1 MQQAVGDGTPHP
13 SQYDIPPTA
22 QPVTIVPPAKN
33 PAIQRNAD
41 LLPEIPDD
49 ARLPAHVVEFPN
61 PMAIK
66 DSTGEVKG
74 QVDRLYD
81 HQREGA
87 ERILA
92 AWQKRDGIILGD
104 SAGLG
109 KCQPIHTR
117 VATPEGW
124 RAIGELCVGDR
135 VLGSDGQAAAVTGV
149 FPQGVRESYRMIFSD
164 GSAVES
170 GAEHLWTVLHHCG
183 GKRWET
189 LTLTTEQIRTRPKL
203 TRRWEDGRETELD
216 LSKTKLRI
224 PMLAAPATFEEQPEL
239 LPVPPYTLGQLIGN
253 GACSGP
259 TPALATNALD
269 WSEVQTRINAELQQ
283 YPSMTL
289 GMPGNYGQ
297 VVRATL
303 RGATDAMRGLALDVL
318 SGAKFI
324 PRRYLMADPAARI
337 ALLQGLMDT
346 DGSVSKT
353 RNRVTFHTTSACLAG
368 NVQELVESLG
378 GIASERVYDRTHED
392 KGTEYQ
398 VRMRLPAHVQPF
410 SVNRKA
416 CRYQPGRMGLP
427 VRVIVACEEAGEAEQ
442 VCIRVDAEDELY
454 CTEHYIVTHNT
465 NTALAAIVANGGKRN
480 LIVVPTR
487 GKEGLKEQWAGPACA
502 GLYNLK
508 MRGVDDLHATE
519 DGTYIVSYDE
529 LMVAQKDAATGKRTT
544 SLRPELFAGQWDT
557 VTFDES
563 HTMCNAKSK
572 AAEAGKALQERA
584 EKVAYLSA
592 TPFTDLSDMHYL
604 TKLGMFGDGAEEF
617 AKWAT
622 IAGGDVTPN
631 GKVRNPRS
639 WLPMAAI
646 AAVMH
651 VDGLSVRRL
660 TSLEGMGSEFSELQM
675 PQEARETFSLAEQV
689 CEIASQMG
697 TDGNISRMLY
707 TSWAR
712 QYWETLKVDE
722 AIKVGKKA
730 REEGKQVAYFCSY
743 KTAEHKHMA
752 AIPAMMRKAAD
763 KIGSSDA
770 PGADQRAMELNDAAA
785 RCEELI
791 GRMAKPV
798 NPIEALREA
807 FGGAGAVA
815 EIHGNTTKKPGA
827 EQRAYQSGK
836 KKVVVATMARGGTGI
851 SLHDTSGTAPR
862 VQVNLS
868 LPWSGREFDQ
878 VAGRSHRLGSKSETK
893 MHWLLGAHDNERHNA
908 AVVARR
914 LKSMGSL
921 TSGDPALNPDAHAL
935 ARWEIAK
942 NRPDDDDIEAEVKTM
957 MEQASA
963 MQELADAD
971 GDESKTAGRPV
982 DAEAEETRDYFET
995 KLREFAEARKAGR
1008 DILRELYDTATV
1020 ARAKRTHLEERRA
1033 AAQLEAVHG
1042 WRVEYTEGGKAVLHT
1057 RYNEAHIAKINNQG
1071 GRWDAYRKVWTIDA
1085 ARLPRLAKTMG
1096 VHEHKV
1102 DMHEVARKTA
1112 EKTKA
1117 GEAGGPAAAAPDHA
1131 TIAATLRDKFGLH
1144 LVPVPGWSGG
1154 VGVVGNTFQHQ
1165 HTIKPHASGFRHLGD
1180 GIGKG
1185 WVVHQSKLAALHAA
1199 LTGGGGMKKSL
1210 LLRFVVRRGL
1220 RPGSAWA

>member
-49 ARLPAHVVEFPN
+49 ARLPAGVVEFPN
-61 PMAIK
+61 PMPIK
-66 DSTGEVKG
+66 DATGEVRG
-74 QVDRLYD
+74 AIDRLYD

-109 KCQPIHTR
+109 KT
-117 VATPEGW
+117 A
-124 RAIGELCVGDR
+124 
-135 VLGSDGQAAAVTGV
+135 
-149 FPQGVRESYRMIFSD
+149 
-164 GSAVES
+164 
-170 GAEHLWTVLHHCG
+170 
-183 GKRWET
+183 
-189 LTLTTEQIRTRPKL
+189 
-203 TRRWEDGRETELD
+203 
-216 LSKTKLRI
+216 
-224 PMLAAPATFEEQPEL
+224 
-239 LPVPPYTLGQLIGN
+239 
-253 GACSGP
+253 
-259 TPALATNALD
+259 
-269 WSEVQTRINAELQQ
+269 
-283 YPSMTL
+283 
-289 GMPGNYGQ
+289 
-297 VVRATL
+297 
-303 RGATDAMRGLALDVL
+303 
-318 SGAKFI
+318 
-324 PRRYLMADPAARI
+324 
-337 ALLQGLMDT
+337 
-346 DGSVSKT
+346 
-353 RNRVTFHTTSACLAG
+353 
-368 NVQELVESLG
+368 
-378 GIASERVYDRTHED
+378 
-392 KGTEYQ
+392 
-398 VRMRLPAHVQPF
+398 
-410 SVNRKA
+410 
-416 CRYQPGRMGLP
+416 
-427 VRVIVACEEAGEAEQ
+427 
-442 VCIRVDAEDELY
+442 
-454 CTEHYIVTHNT
+454 
-465 NTALAAIVANGGKRN
+465 TALAAIVAHGGKRN

-487 GKEGLKEQWAGPACA
+487 GKEGLKEQWSGPACA

-529 LMVAQKDAATGKRTT
+529 LMVAQKDAESGKRTT
-544 SLRPELFAGQWDT
+544 SLRPEVFTGQWDT

-572 AAEAGKALQERA
+572 AAEAGKALQLRA

-622 IAGGDVTPN
+622 IAGGDVSPN

-660 TSLEGMGSEFSELQM
+660 TSLEGMGSEFAELPM

-697 TDGNISRMLY
+697 TDGTIARMLY

-722 AIKVGKKA
+722 AIKLGQKA
-730 REEGKQVAYFCSY
+730 REEGKQVAFFCSY

-763 KIGSSDA
+763 KLTAAGK
-770 PGADQRAMELNDAAA
+770 PGAEARAMELHDAAA
-785 RCEELI
+785 RCEDLI

-798 NPIEALREA
+798 NPIDALREA
-807 FGGAGAVA
+807 FGGAKDVA

-862 VQVNLS
+862 VQINLS

-878 VAGRSHRLGSKSETK
+878 VAGRSHRLGSKSDTK

-942 NRPDDDDIEAEVKTM
+942 NRPDDDDIESEVKTM
-957 MEQASA
+957 IEQASA
-963 MQELADAD
+963 IQELADAD
-971 GDESKTAGRPV
+971 GDVSKTAGRPA
-982 DAEAEETRDYFET
+982 DAESEETRDYFET

-1085 ARLPRLAKTMG
+1085 EKLPRLAKTMG

-1117 GEAGGPAAAAPDHA
+1117 GEAGGPAAAAPDYA

-1180 GIGKG
+1180 AVGKG
-1185 WVVHQSKLAALHAA
+1185 WVVHQAKLAALHAA
-1199 LTGGGGMKKSL
+1199 LTGGGGMAKG